1 MTKKSRKYEKK
12 VIDNIKAEWYRC
24 YRTESEIR

>member
-1 MTKKSRKYEKK
+1 MIKKIKKCEKK